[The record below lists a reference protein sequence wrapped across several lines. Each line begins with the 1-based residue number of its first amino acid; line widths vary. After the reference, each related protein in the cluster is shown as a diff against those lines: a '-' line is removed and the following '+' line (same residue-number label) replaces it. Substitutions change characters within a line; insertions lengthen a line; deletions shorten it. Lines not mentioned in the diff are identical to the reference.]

1 VAQAWDSSPKFREF
15 ENHMRAPAAAWPAE
29 LASPLWERAAEA
41 GYDRIRS
48 IPVDEG
54 FGSDWKALGYFA
66 VTHGM
71 DLDIAYLGRVDAEA
85 LDALRAHEE
94 TVLRT
99 GIFEPK
105 TIYILDVRSSLIAAR
120 HAGPDDLITVVD
132 GRIVF
137 LPGGHALGEGLDRW
151 SGD

>member
-1 VAQAWDSSPKFREF
+1 
-15 ENHMRAPAAAWPAE
+15 MRDLRTSTDFSATWPAE
-29 LASPLWERAAEA
+29 LQSPLWERAAAA

-54 FGSDWKALGYFA
+54 YGSDWKAFGYFA

-71 DLDIAYLGRVDAEA
+71 DTDIAYLGRVDSEA
-85 LDALRAHEE
+85 LGALRTREQE
-94 TVLRT
+94 VLAS
-99 GIFEPK
+99 GAFEPR
-105 TIYILDVRSSLIAAR
+105 TIYVLDVRASLLASG
-120 HAGPDDLITVVD
+120 HAGPGDLITVVD